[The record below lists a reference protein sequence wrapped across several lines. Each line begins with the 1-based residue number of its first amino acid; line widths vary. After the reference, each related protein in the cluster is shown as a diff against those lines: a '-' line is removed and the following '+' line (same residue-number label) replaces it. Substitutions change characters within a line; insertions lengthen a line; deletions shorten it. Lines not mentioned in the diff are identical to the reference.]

1 MERFDSEPIPLSPA
15 VGLGDFKA
23 AQLIFY
29 DVYHSG
35 PSFRA
40 LAFFNAPE
48 ADAETPLDPAAGYAG
63 HFTIFGHGGCVGD
76 EGHCKVPEVW
86 KDPFDRRPLHA
97 LTPQTKTI
105 NVTDALKQVCADEGA
120 DHEHLR
126 VTVLPI
132 MPGKERAALSDVL
145 FFSAMRLVTFGS
157 ARLS

>member
-1 MERFDSEPIPLSPA
+1 MDRFDSEPLPLSPA
-15 VGLGDFKA
+15 VSAGDFKA

-29 DVYHSG
+29 DVDHSG

-40 LAFFNAPE
+40 LAFLNASE
-48 ADAETPLDPAAGYAG
+48 ADAGTPLEPDAGYAG

-97 LTPQTKTI
+97 LTPQTKVI
-105 NVTDALKQVCADEGA
+105 NVTDALKRVCADERA

-126 VTVLPI
+126 VTVLPVL
-132 MPGKERAALSDVL
+132 PSKEGPNLGDVL
-145 FFSAMRLVTFGS
+145 YFSAMRLVTFGS